1 MKPSSAAQSDAGRTN
16 TQTGVFP
23 GTIWPEL
30 DRIKGAAS
38 AERQDL
44 YNLLIQRYWKPVYCF
59 VLYSG
64 YGEQHTKELVADF
77 FANCFVK
84 NVFAEADRRK
94 GRFRSFLLTSL
105 KNFIAN
111 ERRHDGAIKR
121 NPPGGFLNIDDLA
134 TSEGWPVQLADTK
147 NPEDA
152 FDRAWWRELLLRALE
167 ALKKGYQASG
177 MDTHYEI
184 LVARIVRPILE
195 GSEPVPFRELA
206 NKHGLTEKEAANR
219 LLTARR
225 AFQRLLRAEISL
237 YASSE
242 EEVTS
247 EIKDIFRFLSGS

>member
-1 MKPSSAAQSDAGRTN
+1 MENLQHPESS
-16 TQTGVFP
+16 
-23 GTIWPEL
+23 
-30 DRIKGAAS
+30 
-38 AERQDL
+38 QDL
-44 YNLLIQRYWKPVYCF
+44 SPWVKACADLLAPPADWEPNLSLARAAFEARADDHHRRRTGLKRYLLAGALAALI
-59 VLYSG
+59 
-64 YGEQHTKELVADF
+64 A
-77 FANCFVK
+77 
-84 NVFAEADRRK
+84 
-94 GRFRSFLLTSL
+94 
-105 KNFIAN
+105 
-111 ERRHDGAIKR
+111 
-121 NPPGGFLNIDDLA
+121 
-134 TSEGWPVQLADTK
+134 
-147 NPEDA
+147 
-152 FDRAWWRELLLRALE
+152 WRELLLRALE
-167 ALKKGYQASG
+167 AVKMGYQASG